1 MKTIKKA
8 GLCVVSMDTLHCN
21 GRVRKATEKLLC
33 YAGASYGK
41 CKISPKIEILEG
53 GRLVRKYVPK
63 RAPSYT
69 YDDDAIYA
77 HYNKSGEPCLPLLIV
92 KNKRWKSHRV
102 KYYDTLTNEEITP
115 ERAQELGYKPNE
127 SLWIVPK
134 LSSITDIH

>member
-1 MKTIKKA
+1 MKSIEKS
-8 GLCVVSMDTLHCN
+8 GFVVVSMDTLHCK
-21 GRVRKATEKLLC
+21 GRVRKVTTNLLC

-69 YDDDAIYA
+69 YDGNIYA
-77 HYNKSGEPCLPLLIV
+77 HYNKSGERCLPLLIV
-92 KNKRWKSHRV
+92 KNKKWRCHNV

-127 SLWIVPK
+127 TLWIVPK
-134 LSSITDIH
+134 LCNITDIK